1 MNKRKKYNSFIYLVF
16 LIIFSTVSYAQKTE
30 RTELEVCLGI
40 VAQFNTQA
48 VAKLFDVDNVVVI
61 RADQYLRPGC
71 NVLVRAG
78 ANFKEKNLL
87 EILVYRQD
95 NAYEIYKKD
104 LQSSKSK
111 SGIQVFNDRK
121 SSWYSAFSWA
131 KEGYY
136 EYVSGK
142 FQLFHFYT
150 NEGDYITFTFY
161 LSVPSKSDKPNKQEL
176 DGKMQ
181 SLINI
186 IAKQMSYY

>member
-1 MNKRKKYNSFIYLVF
+1 MI
-16 LIIFSTVSYAQKTE
+16 YAQKTE
-30 RTELEVCLGI
+30 RTEFDVCLDM
-40 VAQFNTQA
+40 VAHFNKQA
-48 VAKLFDVDNVVVI
+48 VATLFDVDDVVVI

-78 ANFKEKNLL
+78 ANFNEKNLL
-87 EILVYRQD
+87 EILVYKQN

-111 SGIQVFNDRK
+111 TAVQVFNDSK
-121 SSWYSAFSWA
+121 SSWYNAFSWA

-150 NEGDYITFTFY
+150 QQGDYITFTFY
-161 LSVPSKSDKPNKQEL
+161 LTVPSKSDKPNKQEL
-176 DGKMQ
+176 DDKMQ

-186 IAKQMSYY
+186 IAKQMAYY